1 MWPETNFWQGVRL
14 TLFRPSQPKEP
25 PPMRM
30 LSLFLAAAALAAAP
44 AFAQSGGGDKDK
56 GKSVEELHKDDL
68 AKAAADAWQ
77 GAPVEERTVSSHH
90 AVNVDGRTLKY
101 TATAGTLTI
110 RDNQG
115 KPTASIFYTA
125 DTLDGAP
132 SGHRPVMFFYNG
144 GPGSASLW
152 LRMGSFGPMRI
163 QTTNAEYIRPAPF
176 NFGPNPDTLLPT
188 TDVIFIDAPGTG
200 YSRPLGDAKPSDFYG
215 VDEDVDA
222 FARAIM
228 RYVTKFGRWD
238 SPKFL
243 FGESYG
249 TTRSGALAYQL
260 QERGM
265 ALNGVVLLSSI
276 MNYGRR
282 QPGLDRDYLNYL
294 PSYAATA
301 WYHHKMANPPAT
313 VEQAAAEGRAF
324 AQGPYAAA
332 LEKGQLLSP
341 EERASI
347 AQQMSALTGLSTQFI
362 ENADLRVG
370 LSQFRKELLR
380 DQRLTVG
387 RYDSRY
393 TGVDPDASGDSPDF
407 DASDAAISGAFVG
420 TLQSYLVHN
429 LGYDTEMPYR
439 LSARDGDDY
448 KWDWNHRAPGTR
460 FTLNDPNTALDL
472 AAAMRTNPYLKVLSL
487 NGYYDMA
494 TPFFGTEYDLNH
506 MMLEPAQQR
515 NLEFRYYPSGHM
527 VYLNPDALHAM
538 RLDVQRFVYD
548 AVGAAE
554 GAAPP
559 EARPARRR

>member
-1 MWPETNFWQGVRL
+1 MRL
-14 TLFRPSQPKEP
+14 
-25 PPMRM
+25 
-30 LSLFLAAAALAAAP
+30 LSLFCAAAALIATP
-44 AFAQSGGGDKDK
+44 ALAQSSGGDKDK
-56 GKSVEELHKDDL
+56 GKSVEELHKEDL
-68 AKAAADAWQ
+68 AKAAASAWQ

-90 AVNVDGRTLKY
+90 AINVEGRTLKY

-132 SGHRPVMFFYNG
+132 SSRRPVMFFYNG

-200 YSRPLGDAKPSDFYG
+200 YSRPLGDSKPADFYG
-215 VDEDVDA
+215 VDQDVDA
-222 FARAIM
+222 FARGIM

-332 LEKGQLLSP
+332 LEKGQLISP

-347 AQQMSALTGLSTQFI
+347 AQQMSALTGLSPQFI
-362 ENADLRVG
+362 QNADLRVG
-370 LSQFRKELLR
+370 LSAFRKELLR

-407 DASDAAISGAFVG
+407 DASEVSISGAFVG
-420 TLQSYLVHN
+420 TLQSYLAHN
-429 LGYDTEMPYR
+429 LGYETDMPYR
-439 LSARDGDDY
+439 LSARDGEGY
-448 KWDWNHRAPGTR
+448 KWDWQHEAPGTR
-460 FTLNDPNTALDL
+460 FTLNNPNTALDL
-472 AAAMRTNPYLKVLSL
+472 ATAMRSNPYLKVLSL

-538 RLDVQRFVYD
+538 RLDVQRFVNET
-548 AVGAAE
+548 VGAAE
-554 GAAPP
+554 SAPPP

>member
-1 MWPETNFWQGVRL
+1 MRL
-14 TLFRPSQPKEP
+14 
-25 PPMRM
+25 
-30 LSLFLAAAALAAAP
+30 LSLCCAAAVFAVSP
-44 AFAQSGGGDKDK
+44 AFAQSSPGGGGDKDK

-68 AKAAADAWQ
+68 AKQAANAWQ
-77 GAPVEERTVSSHH
+77 GAPVDERTVSSRHS
-90 AVNVDGRTLKY
+90 VNVGGRTLNY

-110 RDNQG
+110 RDAEG

-125 DTLDGAP
+125 DTLDGVP
-132 SGHRPVMFFYNG
+132 GSRRPVMFFYNG

-163 QTTNAEYIRPAPF
+163 QTSNAEYIRPAPF
-176 NFGPNPDTLLPT
+176 NFGPNPDTLLGS
-188 TDVIFIDAPGTG
+188 TDLVFIDAPGTG
-200 YSRPLGDAKPSDFYG
+200 YSRPLGDAKPADFYG
-215 VDEDVDA
+215 VDQDADA

-228 RYVTKFGRWD
+228 RYVTKFDRWD

-260 QERGM
+260 QDRGM

-282 QPGLDRDYLNYL
+282 QPGLDRDFINYI

-313 VEQAAAEGRAF
+313 VEEAAAEARAF
-324 AQGPYAAA
+324 AEGPYAAA
-332 LEKGQLLSP
+332 LEKGQTISKQ
-341 EERASI
+341 EEDSV
-347 AQQMSALTGLSTQFI
+347 AQQMSALTGLSPQFI

-370 LSQFRKELLR
+370 LSRVPQGAAAGSAPDDRPLRFALYRRRSDGFRRRTRLR
-380 DQRLTVG
+380 RVG
-387 RYDSRY
+387 RRRSAA
-393 TGVDPDASGDSPDF
+393 ASS
-407 DASDAAISGAFVG
+407 ARCRAISR
-420 TLQSYLVHN
+420 N
-429 LGYDTEMPYR
+429 DLGYQTDMPYR
-439 LSARDGDDY
+439 LSASDADGF
-448 KWDWNHRAPGTR
+448 KWDFKHKAPGVR

-487 NGYYDMA
+487 NGCYDMA

-538 RLDVQRFVYD
+538 RLDVESFINE
-548 AVGAAE
+548 AVGAAT
-554 GAAPP
+554 GRSRHRQSVAPP
-559 EARPARRR
+559 PLTYPQSRVAPPSQRHRA